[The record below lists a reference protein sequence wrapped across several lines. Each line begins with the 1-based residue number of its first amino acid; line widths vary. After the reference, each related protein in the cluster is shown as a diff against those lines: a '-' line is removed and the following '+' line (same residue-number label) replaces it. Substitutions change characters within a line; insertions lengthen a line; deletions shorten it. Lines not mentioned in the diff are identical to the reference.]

1 MFLYAPLFPSSQ
13 KNTLKRWLTVLGFF
27 RGFWTIFFSK
37 PRDFFTFCAI
47 FEKKFFSIVDYTK
60 LNLSIPYHLKKKCK
74 KASFWTFFF
83 RNDMT
88 AQLFFCRVN
97 EDFLEFFKSQL
108 HRTAISTY
116 FIASKHHLQQFRT
129 IFVIKIIHTLQH
141 PHKHSFT
148 KISKYT

>member
-27 RGFWTIFFSK
+27 RCFWTIFFSK

-74 KASFWTFFF
+74 KARFGTFFF
-83 RNDMT
+83 RIEMT

-108 HRTAISTY
+108 RHTTTIPY
-116 FIASKHHLQQFRT
+116 FIASKHQLKQFRT
-129 IFVIKIIHTLQH
+129 IFVIKNIHTL
-141 PHKHSFT
+141 
-148 KISKYT
+148 